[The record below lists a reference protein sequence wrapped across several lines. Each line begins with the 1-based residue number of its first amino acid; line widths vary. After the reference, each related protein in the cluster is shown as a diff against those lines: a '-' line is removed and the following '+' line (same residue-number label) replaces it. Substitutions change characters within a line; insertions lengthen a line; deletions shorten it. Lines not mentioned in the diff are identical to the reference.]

1 MILGSLFWSVMKK
14 DDKQSI
20 MKSLSMVTQ
29 LGITVIVPAL
39 LLTLLGKWLD
49 DKWGT
54 NFIALIGA
62 VLGLAGGM
70 AGCWKLLKGMIPKN
84 ETKEEYDLMAEWNEE
99 TEEEPHEK

>member
-1 MILGSLFWSVMKK
+1 MKK
-14 DDKQSI
+14 DDKQTV
-20 MKSLSMVTQ
+20 MKSLSMVSQ

-62 VLGLAGGM
+62 ILGLAGGM
-70 AGCWKLLKGMIPKN
+70 SGGWMLLRGMIPKN
-84 ETKEEYDLMAEWNEE
+84 EKKEEYDLMAEWKDDGKDGDGHEE
-99 TEEEPHEK
+99 

>member
-1 MILGSLFWSVMKK
+1 MKNE
-14 DDKQSI
+14 DKQSI
-20 MKSLSMVTQ
+20 FKSLSMVSQ

-54 NFIALIGA
+54 GFLALTGA

-70 AGCWKLLKGMIPKN
+70 SGAWILLKGMIPKN
-84 ETKEEYDLMAEWNEE
+84 EKKEEYDLMAEWKEE
-99 TEEEPHEK
+99 DSKPDEK